1 MRIIPVTPLFLL
13 IFAMFIFGWS
23 ITQYGGISQYGA
35 GFMPCIISGLLLFLA
50 AIDVAIDIKHRHRNK
65 VSLTLDEVKA
75 LLLVITVVLLFVLL
89 LDILG
94 FVICSFLLLFI
105 LMKIRKQDSFRK
117 GDQQHSG
124 KNKPDNKRCRYRN
137 DNGMQKSDTS
147 YFH

>member
-1 MRIIPVTPLFLL
+1 MRIIPITPLFLL

-65 VSLTLDEVKA
+65 VSLTFDEVKA

-94 FVICSFLLLFI
+94 FVICSFLLIRGVRLLHSVIVSISASLIIWFIFARVLLVAFPEGILF
-105 LMKIRKQDSFRK
+105 
-117 GDQQHSG
+117 
-124 KNKPDNKRCRYRN
+124 
-137 DNGMQKSDTS
+137 
-147 YFH
+147 

>member
-105 LMKIRKQDSFRK
+105 LMK
-117 GDQQHSG
+117 
-124 KNKPDNKRCRYRN
+124 NTRCQTFAFRYRF
-137 DNGMQKSDTS
+137 DIGIS
-147 YFH
+147 YYLVYFCQSVVGHLS

>member
-35 GFMPCIISGLLLFLA
+35 GFMPCIISGLLFFLA

-65 VSLTLDEVKA
+65 VSLTRDEVKA

-105 LMKIRKQDSFRK
+105 LMKIRGVRLL
-117 GDQQHSG
+117 HSVIVSISASLIIWFIFARVLLVAFPEG
-124 KNKPDNKRCRYRN
+124 IL
-137 DNGMQKSDTS
+137 
-147 YFH
+147 F

>member
-1 MRIIPVTPLFLL
+1 MRIIPITPLFLL
-13 IFAMFIFGWS
+13 VFAMFIFGWS

-65 VSLTLDEVKA
+65 VSLTFDEVKA

-105 LMKIRKQDSFRK
+105 LMKIRGVRLL
-117 GDQQHSG
+117 HSV
-124 KNKPDNKRCRYRN
+124 
-137 DNGMQKSDTS
+137 
-147 YFH
+147 

>member
-35 GFMPCIISGLLLFLA
+35 GFMPCIISGLLLLFLA

-105 LMKIRKQDSFRK
+105 LMKIRGVRLL
-117 GDQQHSG
+117 HSVIVSISASLIIWFIFARVLLVAFPEG
-124 KNKPDNKRCRYRN
+124 IL
-137 DNGMQKSDTS
+137 
-147 YFH
+147 F

>member
-35 GFMPCIISGLLLFLA
+35 GFMPCIISGLLSFLA

-105 LMKIRKQDSFRK
+105 LMKIRGVRFL
-117 GDQQHSG
+117 HSVIVSISASLIIWFIFARVLLVAFPEG
-124 KNKPDNKRCRYRN
+124 IL
-137 DNGMQKSDTS
+137 
-147 YFH
+147 F

>member
-1 MRIIPVTPLFLL
+1 MRIIPITPLFLL

-35 GFMPCIISGLLLFLA
+35 GFMPCIISGLLFLA

-65 VSLTLDEVKA
+65 VSLTFDEVKA

-105 LMKIRKQDSFRK
+105 LMKIRGVRLL
-117 GDQQHSG
+117 HSVIVSISASLIIWFIFARVLLVAFPEG
-124 KNKPDNKRCRYRN
+124 IL
-137 DNGMQKSDTS
+137 
-147 YFH
+147 F

>member
-50 AIDVAIDIKHRHRNK
+50 AIDVAIDINK

-105 LMKIRKQDSFRK
+105 LMKIRGVRLL
-117 GDQQHSG
+117 HSVIVSISASLIIWFIFARVLLVAFPEG
-124 KNKPDNKRCRYRN
+124 IL
-137 DNGMQKSDTS
+137 
-147 YFH
+147 F

>member
-1 MRIIPVTPLFLL
+1 MRIIPITPLFLL

-65 VSLTLDEVKA
+65 VSLTFDEVKA

-94 FVICSFLLLFI
+94 FVICSFFVA
-105 LMKIRKQDSFRK
+105 FYF
-117 GDQQHSG
+117 
-124 KNKPDNKRCRYRN
+124 NENTRCQTFAFRYRF
-137 DNGMQKSDTS
+137 DIGIS
-147 YFH
+147 YYLVHFCQSVVGRLS

>member
-1 MRIIPVTPLFLL
+1 MRIIPITPLFLL

-35 GFMPCIISGLLLFLA
+35 GFMPCIISELLLFLA

-65 VSLTLDEVKA
+65 VSLTFDEVKA

-105 LMKIRKQDSFRK
+105 LMKIRGVRLL
-117 GDQQHSG
+117 HSVIVSISASLIIWFIFARVLLVAFPEG
-124 KNKPDNKRCRYRN
+124 IL
-137 DNGMQKSDTS
+137 
-147 YFH
+147 F

>member
-1 MRIIPVTPLFLL
+1 MRIIPITPLFLL

-35 GFMPCIISGLLLFLA
+35 GFMSCIISGLLLFLA

-65 VSLTLDEVKA
+65 VSLTFDEVKA

-105 LMKIRKQDSFRK
+105 LMKIRGVRLL
-117 GDQQHSG
+117 HSVIVSISASLIIWFIFARVLLVAFPEG
-124 KNKPDNKRCRYRN
+124 IL
-137 DNGMQKSDTS
+137 
-147 YFH
+147 F

>member
-1 MRIIPVTPLFLL
+1 MRIIPITPLFLL

-35 GFMPCIISGLLLFLA
+35 GFMPCIISGLLLFLV

-65 VSLTLDEVKA
+65 VSLTFDEVKT

-105 LMKIRKQDSFRK
+105 LMKIRGVRLL
-117 GDQQHSG
+117 HSVIVSISASLIIWFIFARVLLVAFPEG
-124 KNKPDNKRCRYRN
+124 IL
-137 DNGMQKSDTS
+137 
-147 YFH
+147 F